1 MNNKG
6 SLSQFQHDKDC
17 LNILQHFMQKI
28 KTESTKQNI
37 DIDVGLIEDAI
48 NYVQKYHKNQIR
60 HSGEPYFYHLFAVAN
75 ITMDYLFDTES
86 IVAAILHD
94 VVEDTNSC
102 IEQIELIF
110 NKEIAEIVHV
120 LSKITAHYKLS
131 KEETFY
137 KINNSQDTKQKAIII
152 KIIDR
157 LHNIRTI
164 HHIKSITKQKRIASE
179 TLQFYIPLAKAVNL
193 VDIEKELNDSV
204 VRILN
209 LQPTL

>member
-6 SLSQFQHDKDC
+6 SLSKSQHDKNC
-17 LNILQHFMQKI
+17 LNILQHFMHKI
-28 KTESTKQNI
+28 KTKSIKQNVDI
-37 DIDVGLIEDAI
+37 DIGLIEDAI

-75 ITMDYLFDTES
+75 ITIDYLFDTES

-94 VVEDTNSC
+94 VVEDTTSC
-102 IEQIELIF
+102 IEQIELVF
-110 NKEIAEIVHV
+110 NKEIAAIVHI
-120 LSKITAHYKLS
+120 LSKITTHYKLS

-137 KINNSQDTKQKAIII
+137 KINNSQGTKQKAIII

-164 HHIKSITKQKRIASE
+164 HHIKSITKRKRIASE

-193 VDIEKELNDSV
+193 IDIEKELNDSV
-204 VRILN
+204 VQILN
-209 LQPTL
+209 LQP